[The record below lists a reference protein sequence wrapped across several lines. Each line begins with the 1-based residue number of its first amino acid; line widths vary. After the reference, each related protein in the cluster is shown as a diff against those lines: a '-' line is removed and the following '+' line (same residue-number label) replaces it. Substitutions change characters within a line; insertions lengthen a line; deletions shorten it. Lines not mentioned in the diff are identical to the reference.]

1 MRKLIKQGNHISN
14 YIPKLTFSNSI
25 KGFVT
30 FEGDFSY
37 TIEKQKDTNKLIGL
51 SDNWSHHKDSIRIGW
66 RWNTKSE
73 CLELMSILYSGGK
86 REINSLMLL
95 PKKNDVDVTVAYE
108 VAILPKYYSITIN
121 GSNFLL
127 KRTSS
132 WCFVRVV
139 LQPYFGGTTVAP
151 KDFRFN
157 FS

>member
-1 MRKLIKQGNHISN
+1 
-14 YIPKLTFSNSI
+14 
-25 KGFVT
+25 
-30 FEGDFSY
+30 
-37 TIEKQKDTNKLIGL
+37 
-51 SDNWSHHKDSIRIGW
+51 
-66 RWNTKSE
+66 
-73 CLELMSILYSGGK
+73 MSILYSGGK

-132 WCFVRVV
+132 WCFIRAV